1 MMRSEESGR
10 GKLTK
15 AFKVSAANGFCGN
28 SLICLLIYFH
38 QPPVYPQLMLQCVTK
53 FFLESVLYF
62 ILGASLVYSLP
73 PPPIFGLQS
82 GLFTRPP
89 SSTISPVMSQRD
101 YQLLRFPHSNIN
113 ISLSSSQFSSSKV
126 LQHEAYQLSS
136 AGREI
141 ILLVLGLFARAPAS
155 IILFLS
161 CPSDYPCFSS
171 KQNSFPLSPSSIIVS
186 L

>member
-53 FFLESVLYF
+53 FFQESVY
-62 ILGASLVYSLP
+62 ILSWGRRIYSLLPTQYLGCRVDYSLV
-73 PPPIFGLQS
+73 
-82 GLFTRPP
+82 PP
-89 SSTISPVMSQRD
+89 SSTISPVMRQRD

-113 ISLSSSQFSSSKV
+113 IALSSHIIKGFASGGLSIIPPWQRDYPSCAQFICASQLPLSLSSP
-126 LQHEAYQLSS
+126 
-136 AGREI
+136 
-141 ILLVLGLFARAPAS
+141 AP
-155 IILFLS
+155 
-161 CPSDYPCFSS
+161 
-171 KQNSFPLSPSSIIVS
+171 
-186 L
+186 

>member
-1 MMRSEESGR
+1 
-10 GKLTK
+10 
-15 AFKVSAANGFCGN
+15 
-28 SLICLLIYFH
+28 
-38 QPPVYPQLMLQCVTK
+38 
-53 FFLESVLYF
+53 
-62 ILGASLVYSLP
+62 
-73 PPPIFGLQS
+73 
-82 GLFTRPP
+82 
-89 SSTISPVMSQRD
+89 MSQRD

-161 CPSDYPCFSS
+161 CPPDYPCFSS

-186 L
+186 LWCLWTLSFSFDGTPARYNPCFGFLQNGFLHIALPSVHYFQLHWYTGTVNCDAQQKPIGVHYFQWSPLLISRLSTTECSLLT